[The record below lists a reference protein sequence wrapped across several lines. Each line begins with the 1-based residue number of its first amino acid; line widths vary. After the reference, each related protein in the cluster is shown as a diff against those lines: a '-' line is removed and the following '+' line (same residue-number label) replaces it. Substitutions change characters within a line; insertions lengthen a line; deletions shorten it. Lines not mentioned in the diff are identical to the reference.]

1 MVDGHGGGVGDI
13 LPHGSL
19 VLPVLGKVA
28 HFDAFITQVDVA
40 QMLITWKA
48 DVSVAR
54 PDGKTALMFASQHG
68 HCAIVHTLLA
78 RGADPGIK
86 SKAGETA
93 LTFLE
98 RSLEKYR
105 NRKNSS
111 NQTATETLKDC
122 TEALHA
128 LTLPLNARHQ
138 RDDGE
143 I

>member
-1 MVDGHGGGVGDI
+1 MD
-13 LPHGSL
+13 
-19 VLPVLGKVA
+19 
-28 HFDAFITQVDVA
+28 
-40 QMLITWKA
+40 
-48 DVSVAR
+48 
-54 PDGKTALMFASQHG
+54 DGKTALMFASQHG

-93 LTFLE
+93 LTFLD

-111 NQTATETLKDC
+111 NQTATETLKGC